1 MSVSFPFFRYTQARA
16 NARLLTVTTPY
27 DDTLGAGKIVTIAT
41 TVDMDGA
48 LFGVMGMDVSANL
61 LLEMMTQ
68 HVAKC
73 QTHQYV
79 KYRMLLCFIF

>member
-1 MSVSFPFFRYTQARA
+1 
-16 NARLLTVTTPY
+16 
-27 DDTLGAGKIVTIAT
+27 
-41 TVDMDGA
+41 MDGA